1 MSQGILFYCLRFDI
15 FSILFGKN
23 SMKTKIIDIF
33 GIIFAKNINL
43 DFDVG

>member
-1 MSQGILFYCLRFDI
+1 MSQGILFYCQHFDI
-15 FSILFGKN
+15 FSFFLGEN